1 MSISAPSR
9 ATNGAAVPQ
18 SFAALP
24 EGLAQWVQGFVGK
37 PGRLLIDGEWV
48 EAASGKIFDTL
59 NPATEESLGS
69 VAHGEAEDVERAVGA
84 ARRCFDDERSDWRRM
99 TPSERGKVIHRIGDL
114 IERHA
119 DELAALETLDNGK
132 PLAIAKAADV
142 ALAADLF
149 HYMSGWATKIEGHT
163 IPISAVTSPGS
174 EFLAYTRR
182 EPVGVVGQIIPW
194 NFPLLMAAWKL
205 GPALAAGVTVVL
217 KPAEQTPLSAL
228 RLGELMLEA
237 GLPAG
242 VVNIVTGFGETA
254 GAAIAGH
261 MAIDKV
267 SFTGST
273 ATGKQIL
280 HASVDNLKRVTL
292 ELGGK
297 SPHIIMP
304 DADIGAAARNA
315 AAGFVMLTGQVCVA
329 GTRIL
334 VQESVLDE
342 FTSELAK
349 AVTAF
354 RVGDPFEAETMLGP
368 VVSAEQLERV
378 NSYVSIGVGEGAR
391 IALGGGRFDGPGYF
405 VEPTVFTGVRND
417 MRLAR
422 EEIFGPVAALIPFG
436 DVDEAVRIA
445 NDTEYGLAAA
455 VATSNVSTAH
465 TLARKLRAGVV
476 WVNTYSELDA
486 TFPFGGYKQSGIGR
500 ELGDK
505 SLESFTELKSV
516 FIRL

>member
-1 MSISAPSR
+1 VTQTINVSAIP
-9 ATNGAAVPQ
+9 APDFIKGPH
-18 SFAALP
+18 P
-24 EGLAQWVQGFVGK
+24 KGM
-37 PGRLLIDGEWV
+37 LIGGEWTQ
-48 EAASGKIFDTL
+48 AQSGETFDTV
-59 NPATEESLGS
+59 NPATGS
-69 VAHGEAEDVERAVGA
+69 VLAAVASGGAADVDRAVAA
-84 ARRCFDDERSDWRRM
+84 ARRAFQEPSWADMNPHER
-99 TPSERGKVIHRIGDL
+99 TLVLLRIADA
-114 IERHA
+114 IEANRE
-119 DELAALETLDNGK
+119 ELAILESLDGGIPITLTRGMV
-132 PLAIAKAADV
+132 AEAAKTVRYYA
-142 ALAADLF
+142 
-149 HYMSGWATKIEGHT
+149 GWPTKISGTVNPVDASVHC
-163 IPISAVTSPGS
+163 
-174 EFLAYTRR
+174 YTVR
-182 EPVGVVGQIIPW
+182 EPLGVCAGIIPW
-194 NFPLLMAAWKL
+194 NGPLTMAVWKIA
-205 GPALAAGVTVVL
+205 PALACGNTVIL
-217 KPAEQTPLSAL
+217 KPAEQTPLTAL
-228 RLGELMLEA
+228 RFGEILAET

-261 MAIDKV
+261 LGIDKV

-304 DADIGAAARNA
+304 DADIGAAARSA

-334 VQESVLDE
+334 VQESILDE
-342 FTSELAK
+342 FASELAK

-354 RVGDPFEAETMLGP
+354 PVGDPFAEETMLGP
-368 VVSAEQLERV
+368 VVSAEQFERV
-378 NSYVSIGVGEGAR
+378 NSYVSIGLDEGAR
-391 IALGGGRFDGPGYF
+391 LALGGGQLDSPGYF
-405 VEPTVFTGVRND
+405 VEPTVFTEVRND

-422 EEIFGPVAALIPFG
+422 EEIFGPVAALIGFRE
-436 DVDEAVRIA
+436 VDEAVRIA

-476 WVNTYSELDA
+476 WVNTYSELDS
-486 TFPFGGYKQSGIGR
+486 TFPFGGFKQSGIGR

>member
-1 MSISAPSR
+1 VTQTIKVSEIPAPDFIKGP
-9 ATNGAAVPQ
+9 NPKGM
-18 SFAALP
+18 
-24 EGLAQWVQGFVGK
+24 
-37 PGRLLIDGEWV
+37 LIGGEWTQ
-48 EAASGKIFDTL
+48 AQSGETFDTV
-59 NPATEESLGS
+59 NPATGS
-69 VAHGEAEDVERAVGA
+69 VLATVASGGAADVDRAVAA
-84 ARRCFDDERSDWRRM
+84 ARRAFEEPSWADMNPHERTLVLLRIADAI
-99 TPSERGKVIHRIGDL
+99 EAHR
-114 IERHA
+114 E
-119 DELAALETLDNGK
+119 ELATLESLDGGIPITLTRGMV
-132 PLAIAKAADV
+132 AEAAKTVRYYA
-142 ALAADLF
+142 
-149 HYMSGWATKIEGHT
+149 GWPTKISGTVNPVDASVHC
-163 IPISAVTSPGS
+163 
-174 EFLAYTRR
+174 YTVR
-182 EPVGVVGQIIPW
+182 EPLGVCAGIIPW
-194 NFPLLMAAWKL
+194 NGPLTMAVWKIA
-205 GPALAAGVTVVL
+205 PALACGNTVIL
-217 KPAEQTPLSAL
+217 KPAEQTPLTAL
-228 RLGELMLEA
+228 RFGEILAET
-237 GLPAG
+237 GLAAG

-254 GAAIAGH
+254 GAAISGH
-261 MAIDKV
+261 LGIDKV

-304 DADIGAAARNA
+304 DADIGAAARSA

-334 VQESVLDE
+334 VQESILDE
-342 FTSELAK
+342 FASELAK

-354 RVGDPFEAETMLGP
+354 RVGDPFAEDTMLGP
-368 VVSAEQLERV
+368 VVSAEQFERV
-378 NSYVSIGVGEGAR
+378 NSYVSIGLDEGAR
-391 IALGGGRFDGPGYF
+391 LALGGGQLDSPGYF
-405 VEPTVFTGVRND
+405 VEPTVFTDVRND

-422 EEIFGPVAALIPFG
+422 EEIFGPVAAIIPFG
-436 DVDEAVRIA
+436 EVDEAVRIA

-476 WVNTYSELDA
+476 WVNTYSELDS
-486 TFPFGGYKQSGIGR
+486 TFPFGGFKQSGIGR